1 MLAMKLFTLAVA
13 ITYKKIWLLFTFIEQ
28 QFSDLY
34 TLVLTHMDN
43 IGYIVLLTYHY
54 LDALRNDIHFNSAL
68 FASSIFSVSKFITG
82 VASWVEEVVTDL
94 EKNLR

>member
-1 MLAMKLFTLAVA
+1 MAVE
-13 ITYKKIWLLFTFIEQ
+13 IVFKNIQ
-28 QFSDLY
+28 GLY
-34 TLVLTHMDN
+34 TLIKQQLADLDSLVLTHMDN

-94 EKNLR
+94 EENLR

>member
-1 MLAMKLFTLAVA
+1 MSVEIVFKN
-13 ITYKKIWLLFTFIEQ
+13 IQ
-28 QFSDLY
+28 GLY
-34 TLVLTHMDN
+34 TLIKQQLADLDSLVLTHMDN

-94 EKNLR
+94 EENLR

>member
-1 MLAMKLFTLAVA
+1 MAVEILFKN
-13 ITYKKIWLLFTFIEQ
+13 IQ
-28 QFSDLY
+28 GLY
-34 TLVLTHMDN
+34 TLIKQQLADLDALVLTHMDN
-43 IGYIVLLTYHY
+43 IGYIVLLTDHY

-94 EKNLR
+94 EENLR

>member
-1 MLAMKLFTLAVA
+1 MAVEILFKN
-13 ITYKKIWLLFTFIEQ
+13 IQ
-28 QFSDLY
+28 GLY
-34 TLVLTHMDN
+34 TLIKQQLADLDSLVLTHMDN